1 VYTEISHRLKKP
13 QSQDLEEQ
21 VTPVDP
27 VEVVWTVL
35 DEAVQF
41 SLDPVALVFFN
52 KFHSMSF
59 GIWPLSFSSSLF
71 NETRLYGFKVI
82 NIGTCCASYE
92 CHAEANSS

>member
-41 SLDPVALVFFN
+41 SLDPVALVFF
-52 KFHSMSF
+52 
-59 GIWPLSFSSSLF
+59 
-71 NETRLYGFKVI
+71 
-82 NIGTCCASYE
+82 
-92 CHAEANSS
+92 